1 MDAYGEHK
9 ISRPDYRRIA
19 AEMEHSAAFARALG
33 QRSTA
38 DRLRER
44 AAAMRGDLAL
54 SLARE
59 MDFLF
64 RF

>member
-1 MDAYGEHK
+1 MGNTRYRGRTIAA
-9 ISRPDYRRIA
+9 SRPKWSIRPL
-19 AEMEHSAAFARALG
+19 SRALG